1 MNVPTLYP
9 KADVKRQWYG
19 NAFATTAMGG
29 VEKVLLHT
37 TEGAG
42 WPSYRDGAVAPN
54 LTYWPAKRQWRQ
66 HFPLDRSSRALC
78 DSAQTEVRENRD
90 RVCQV
95 EIIAICD
102 PDLAPRVR
110 QGTYVADIT
119 ADAIVDLGDFLAF
132 MHEHYRTPL
141 LAAPKWLPYP
151 KSAGN
156 SPVRMSGRQYA
167 AFRGVLG
174 HQHASGNAHGDPGVL
189 NIPGIL
195 RAAARRAANAT
206 ASAPAP
212 PTPVLPPALMAR
224 PARTQE
230 VPVAEPGPFRL
241 LKTPD
246 NRYWG
251 LAGLQC
257 THLETS
263 TVLKEYLTVV
273 GLTLEDAKPC
283 SYDFIAQLQRVT

>member
-1 MNVPTLYP
+1 MTPPAIYP
-9 KADVKRQWYG
+9 KADYKRQWFG
-19 NAFATTAMGG
+19 DMFTTTAMGG

-42 WPSYRDGAVAPN
+42 WPGYRDGSVAPN
-54 LTYWPAKRQWRQ
+54 LTYWPAKRLWRQ
-66 HFPLDRSSRALC
+66 HFPLARSSRALC
-78 DSAQTEVRENRD
+78 DSAATSVRENRD

-102 PDLAPRVR
+102 PKLAPRVR
-110 QGTYVADIT
+110 TGTYVADIT
-119 ADAIVDLGDFLAF
+119 AEAIADLGDFLAF
-132 MHEHYRTPL
+132 MHEHYRVPI

-156 SPVRMSGRQYA
+156 SPVRMNGRQYD

-189 NIPGIL
+189 DIPGII
-195 RAAARRAANAT
+195 RAAAKRAAAVT
-206 ASAPAP
+206 ASVP
-212 PTPVLPPALMAR
+212 PPPIPVLPAALSVR
-224 PARTQE
+224 SKE
-230 VPVAEPGPFRL
+230 VPTVADVGPFRL

-246 NRYWG
+246 NRFWG

-257 THLETS
+257 THLENPEI
-263 TVLKEYLTVV
+263 LKEYCTIT
-273 GLTLEDAKPC
+273 GLVIADAKPA
-283 SYDFIAQLQRVT
+283 SYDFIANLQRIT